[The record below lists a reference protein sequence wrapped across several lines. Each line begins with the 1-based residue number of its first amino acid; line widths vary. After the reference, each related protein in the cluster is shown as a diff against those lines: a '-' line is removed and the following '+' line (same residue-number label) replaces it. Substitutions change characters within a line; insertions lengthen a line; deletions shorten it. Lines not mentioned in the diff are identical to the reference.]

1 MAKDTSNNRTQYSE
15 SKMKLG
21 ISITPT
27 GKELLSEMAKTT
39 KLSRS
44 ELVER
49 LSRGYI
55 SIKSEL
61 TNTIL
66 TLDFETKSGDANGS
80 KNESKFPALK
90 NIAVS
95 QVSSAEA
102 SPTSAEVA
110 ELNQALAEKEQN
122 IATLQE
128 KLTAYQK
135 HESTESVLK
144 QTIAKK
150 EYQIS
155 ELQAQ
160 VKQLQQTYETHQ
172 SSSEEENQE
181 AIAAWQQKI
190 TEQGQ
195 TIAQLQAQVNQLQ
208 QTHDVLKNTTV
219 PKEHYEAIQAQLLEA
234 QQQQDHQS
242 QNQSIS
248 DQEYEALEYKLQQQY
263 QVVDSLQTQLQSMK
277 TPHAKE
283 TQLRS
288 QLHLQQET
296 IQSLEEKV
304 HRLQQV
310 SAIGEYHLNR
320 WRSHSF

>member
-1 MAKDTSNNRTQYSE
+1 
-15 SKMKLG
+15 MKLG

-102 SPTSAEVA
+102 PPTSAEVA

-135 HESTESVLK
+135 HKSTESVLK
-144 QTIAKK
+144 QTIAEK
-150 EYQIS
+150 EDQIS

-160 VKQLQQTYETHQ
+160 VKQLQDQEAHQ
-172 SSSEEENQE
+172 SRSEEENQE

-263 QVVDSLQTQLQSMK
+263 QIVESLQAQLQSVK

-283 TQLRS
+283 SQLRS

-320 WRSHSF
+320 WRTHSF

>member
-1 MAKDTSNNRTQYSE
+1 
-15 SKMKLG
+15 MKLG

-44 ELVER
+44 ELIER

-66 TLDFETKSGDANGS
+66 TLDFESKSGDGNGS
-80 KNESKFPALK
+80 GNEAKFPALK

-95 QVSSAEA
+95 QISPEEA
-102 SPTSAEVA
+102 PPTSAEVA
-110 ELNQALAEKEQN
+110 ELNQALAEKDQSL
-122 IATLQE
+122 ATLQE
-128 KLTAYQK
+128 KLTGYQK
-135 HESTESVLK
+135 QESAESALK
-144 QTIAKK
+144 QSIAEK
-150 EYQIS
+150 EYAIS

-160 VKQLQQTYETHQ
+160 VKQLQKIQDAGQ
-172 SSSEEENQE
+172 SSTQENKGQEDNQE
-181 AIAAWQQKI
+181 AIAAWEQKV
-190 TEQGQ
+190 TEQEQ
-195 TIAQLQAQVNQLQ
+195 TIAQLHAQVDQLQ
-208 QTHDVLKNTTV
+208 QTHDALKNTTV

-234 QQQQDHQS
+234 QQQQEHQS
-242 QNQSIS
+242 QAESIS
-248 DQEYEALEYKLQQQY
+248 RQDYEALENKLQQNG
-263 QVVDSLQTQLQSMK
+263 QVIERLQAQLQSVTM
-277 TPHAKE
+277 PNVKE

-288 QLHLQQET
+288 QLHTQQET

-304 HRLQQV
+304 HQLQQV